1 MTPEQWKRVRA
12 IFEAALDQ
20 PAEARVEFLHQACA
34 DDPELLQQTLALM
47 RAHDTDG
54 EFMKQPARLE
64 PGDLQEL
71 PEGTMLGPYRIVR
84 TIGSGGMGIV
94 YLAYDR
100 ELERQVALKA
110 LPAYLSASPDLRERL
125 RREARAA
132 ANIKHSSI
140 AIVHALREIDGHLFI
155 DSEYVSG
162 TTLRLLLKTGPL
174 EPSRA
179 LAIALKIAS
188 ALSAA
193 HAAGVT
199 HRDLKPENIIITATG
214 DVKVVDFGI
223 AHIDAPDAP
232 RLTKDGVVIGTP
244 GYMPPEQLA
253 GGPVDPR
260 TDIYAFGIVF
270 REMLTGRRTASTT
283 LTEASIPSRLM
294 AIIDTCVQLQPEARY
309 ASGRELMR
317 ALADEPHGAADPTA
331 PATVGSP
338 RWWWEFHQATT
349 AIVYWVMTWPAW
361 TGRQIIGGPVGR
373 ALFIATLI
381 GVIVA
386 ATLRL
391 HLWFTSRFY
400 PAQLRWARRR
410 VGVWVRAADWLFV
423 VSLAASGVTVGEDRS
438 PVAIVLIAVAVGSAI
453 AFLVIERATTRAA
466 FRTVSALRD

>member
-34 DDPELLQQTLALM
+34 DDPELLQQALALM

-188 ALSAA
+188 ALRRESGGLRHRPHRCAGRTAA
-193 HAAGVT
+193 DERRRRHRHARLHAA
-199 HRDLKPENIIITATG
+199 
-214 DVKVVDFGI
+214 
-223 AHIDAPDAP
+223 
-232 RLTKDGVVIGTP
+232 
-244 GYMPPEQLA
+244 
-253 GGPVDPR
+253 
-260 TDIYAFGIVF
+260 
-270 REMLTGRRTASTT
+270 
-283 LTEASIPSRLM
+283 
-294 AIIDTCVQLQPEARY
+294 
-309 ASGRELMR
+309 R
-317 ALADEPHGAADPTA
+317 A
-331 PATVGSP
+331 
-338 RWWWEFHQATT
+338 
-349 AIVYWVMTWPAW
+349 
-361 TGRQIIGGPVGR
+361 
-373 ALFIATLI
+373 
-381 GVIVA
+381 
-386 ATLRL
+386 
-391 HLWFTSRFY
+391 
-400 PAQLRWARRR
+400 ARRR
-410 VGVWVRAADWLFV
+410 SRRPAH
-423 VSLAASGVTVGEDRS
+423 RH
-438 PVAIVLIAVAVGSAI
+438 
-453 AFLVIERATTRAA
+453 
-466 FRTVSALRD
+466 LRLRHRVP